1 MTIIGDAADEPD
13 ETVAVVLSAPVNAT
27 LTAAAATGTGTITD
41 DDEPGLWV
49 GTAGRPGTTERS
61 GHVVTVVEGEGV
73 PAGAVVV
80 LPDALD
86 RDVVL
91 RFSPPGAGVP
101 LESARFGLGE
111 TADRGTVVGVTAEPV
126 PAGGVELCLPV
137 FAGLRAEA
145 GGRGLQLLRYGASVR
160 R

>member
-41 DDEPGLWV
+41 GDEPGLWV
-49 GTAGRPGTTERS
+49 GTAGRPGTTERRVN

-80 LPDALD
+80 LSKTS
-86 RDVVL
+86 R
-91 RFSPPGAGVP
+91 
-101 LESARFGLGE
+101 AR
-111 TADRGTVVGVTAEPV
+111 T
-126 PAGGVELCLPV
+126 
-137 FAGLRAEA
+137 
-145 GGRGLQLLRYGASVR
+145 
-160 R
+160 